1 MEPFPMKPIV
11 MYYHACP
18 CWNLISWKL
27 TIVTSE
33 TNVGFLHEL
42 NPGSAWFSPWNL
54 RNFNFVLLI
63 FINCQTDWHQT
74 LSRITTSP
82 LPKTE
87 ILYEFSF
94 CCILI
99 CLPYVS
105 YHISAKKQRGLF
117 RLELAFMNP
126 YCCILTYLLYMSYHI
141 SVKKHRRLLRLELA
155 LWTRIAVFLYACYI
169 CHIIFLLRNTGGCFA
184 WNWLYEPV
192 LLHSYMLAI
201 CVISYFC

>member
-1 MEPFPMKPIV
+1 MSMLKSDFMEIYNCYIWDK
-11 MYYHACP
+11 
-18 CWNLISWKL
+18 CW
-27 TIVTSE
+27 V
-33 TNVGFLHEL
+33 
-42 NPGSAWFSPWNL
+42 SPWIESGIRL
-54 RNFNFVLLI
+54 VLTLKFTQFQFRVVNI
-63 FINCQTDWHQT
+63 HQLPNWHKT
-74 LSRITTSP
+74 LSQITTSP

-105 YHISAKKQRGLF
+105 YYISAKKQRGLF

-141 SVKKHRRLLRLELA
+141 SVKKHRRLFRLELA
-155 LWTRIAVFLYACYI
+155 LWTRIAVFLYACYM

-192 LLHSYMLAI
+192 LLYSYMLAI